1 MSWFP
6 KVLPELSTM
15 EYASN
20 WDKTMDE
27 GVDRQTEDG
36 WMEEQI
42 DRWKDGWMKEWIDR
56 WKDGWMEE
64 AGVGPM
70 KENGLFI
77 FIKI

>member
-36 WMEEQI
+36 WMEE
-42 DRWKDGWMKEWIDR
+42 
-56 WKDGWMEE
+56 
-64 AGVGPM
+64 
-70 KENGLFI
+70 
-77 FIKI
+77 